1 LTSGK
6 TDKAKETAQ
15 KMSATTNDFG
25 KKTGVAGK
33 STASGITAAKKGT
46 ALTPKGSNKAL
57 PNK

>member
-1 LTSGK
+1 
-6 TDKAKETAQ
+6 
-15 KMSATTNDFG
+15 MSATTNDFG